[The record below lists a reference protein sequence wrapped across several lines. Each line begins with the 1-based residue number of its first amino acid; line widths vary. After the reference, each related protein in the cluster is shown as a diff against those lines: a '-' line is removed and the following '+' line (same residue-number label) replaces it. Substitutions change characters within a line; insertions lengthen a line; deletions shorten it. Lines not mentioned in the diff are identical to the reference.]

1 MNAYLKD
8 FKQKMNSTA
17 KGEDESLSLE
27 DAAWHLSSLANYEFA
42 NANVER
48 DDVRFDTLYA
58 QVNITNGTVLLS
70 DLAAVYQTISSGIE
84 KFYNRLALDNKHF
97 RFINA
102 FISEDG
108 RVTIPII
115 TTFTYGSKYFGD
127 TLWYFQDE
135 FAALVAC
142 DSLFPAISYPIQT
155 TGTSELKHVLNLI
168 VSHQNNVFNSNIY
181 YTLTSTRDFYYRDY
195 IDPFGSPC
203 YLNSRLYA
211 SKTFYD
217 DLKPYMCYLLD
228 SYLGLGHEYLPE
240 DEYILSWNV
249 RYVHGEPPFSG
260 ENLSKDYQRLL
271 VDYGTQH
278 VLIEPE
284 PGGNDDD

>member
-1 MNAYLKD
+1 M
-8 FKQKMNSTA
+8 
-17 KGEDESLSLE
+17 
-27 DAAWHLSSLANYEFA
+27 
-42 NANVER
+42 
-48 DDVRFDTLYA
+48 
-58 QVNITNGTVLLS
+58 
-70 DLAAVYQTISSGIE
+70 
-84 KFYNRLALDNKHF
+84 
-97 RFINA
+97 
-102 FISEDG
+102 
-108 RVTIPII
+108 
-115 TTFTYGSKYFGD
+115 
-127 TLWYFQDE
+127 
-135 FAALVAC
+135 AC